1 MNIILDGGI
10 VMVLHRG
17 IIGYPEN
24 HRYHQEEEN
33 AEENLENL
41 EKQEK
46 QEKQGN
52 PEKIKHVFSCFSF
65 LYEV

>member
-24 HRYHQEEEN
+24 HRYHQEEEEN
-33 AEENLENL
+33 AEENL

-46 QEKQGN
+46 QEK
-52 PEKIKHVFSCFSF
+52 
-65 LYEV
+65 